1 MIVGKDYRYEIF
13 WIGSDSG
20 NSGVGILL
28 AEECIEKVYDISR
41 ISNCHMMIKLV
52 IDNNT
57 TVLSCYARQ
66 VRLDNTV

>member
-1 MIVGKDYRYEIF
+1 MIAGKDYRYKIF

-41 ISNCHMMIKLV
+41 ISNCHMTIKLV
-52 IDNNT
+52 INNNINFIMLRSSSRT
-57 TVLSCYARQ
+57 G
-66 VRLDNTV
+66 